1 MENATFKWCVS
12 NKYVWGIP
20 IPLFKSNKTLKKGYY
35 KEKLIEGYL
44 LNKEIV
50 NYFAELV
57 G

>member
-1 MENATFKWCVS
+1 MENATFKWCIS

-50 NYFAELV
+50 N
-57 G
+57 